1 MNKKLPK
8 NDRDLNRF
16 KLENEAA
23 ENSSLDL
30 NLEGASSIAASS
42 NSSPITNSTL
52 KHAVDESTSGK
63 EKPLLKGLAQAK
75 KKSINPNNS
84 KVLGI
89 TRPMSACKRCRR
101 KKIKCDQRFPNCSRC
116 EKAGVECI
124 GLDPV
129 LGRDIPRSY
138 VLDLENRVGKL
149 EQLLD
154 ANGIKINEDEL
165 YPNLSS
171 SGASMYEK
179 TGKHIPISDKNVS
192 EQTQNG
198 RPHTTTDPECCSVPI
213 KSSEETK
220 YEKNISFDK
229 LIFTAVKFNQK
240 NQMSLHNGGN
250 GSVKGTPHFVG
261 MPQDPTISNNET
273 TTFPS
278 ILPPKSTAIEFI
290 RIYFSQLNAQ
300 LPILHRE
307 EFVEKWFEPIYGAI
321 DNDVSLAD
329 NAANKPKATK
339 LASLGSTVSGM
350 ASSQYDDEE
359 RSVSSSCNAS
369 SSHLSP
375 DNGGEKTSSRTI
387 QYEETW
393 LYHYKKHFENLTDK
407 DDLLKI
413 LNDIIPPPKF
423 CKPLYFLNMVFA
435 IASSVHHL
443 QYPTT
448 ISHSFKS
455 AAMKYIDSIYSSL
468 DPLESLQGILLLA
481 LYSTM
486 RPAVPG
492 IWYVL
497 GTALRLCVDMGLHN
511 DSIFHITKDPF
522 TRDMRRRLFWCTYS
536 LDRQICFY
544 LNRPVGIPDE
554 CINTSFPS
562 LLDDKYLVRGMEQ
575 MPSNPSN
582 EDDERIPSYKHISL
596 TFFQMRQIQSETQR
610 VLYEN
615 LEIPRKYASL
625 EEWKVDM
632 SHLLINWY
640 SQIPLEEIMNCNF
653 NSVFFRLNFHHTM
666 MMLHN
671 LSPKNYILSDAD
683 YDVVCSSAQG
693 LIKCYYQLFE
703 TKLINYTWAA
713 VHNLFMAG
721 STFLY
726 AIYNSEKVRN
736 KNSSI
741 EVKKITLDCLTVL
754 HSLVDR
760 CDAAFN
766 CCEVFKRLTMVIIK
780 LKYNEVVY
788 GNTNPLVENTRPKI
802 KMNSNLTKLVEKLLE
817 STITEELQRERKR
830 RRPTQNSSNNNN
842 KKKLKHL
849 HQQQQGLPLNQPPMV
864 SSNSASF
871 INTKNGNATPI
882 GFYQVPPN
890 GLQSSG
896 TSGTSELA
904 LSKALP
910 NDILSFNDLFYS
922 ESPMDFEWRSD
933 NVEQSDAQGDTNLES
948 FFAELENLSPTNSE
962 ELLEVD
968 SLNEDP
974 ITGDS
979 MKLEEDTNICN
990 PQSSYHPSQQ
1000 LPQQQQAQM
1009 LQLQLQLQQSHVH
1022 FNLVQ
1027 VPSSMSPPPPV
1038 YVNPR
1043 LRLHSNLLLLFVPS
1057 NNPLRSVS
1065 PPLPLDDSPYTIQQG
1080 RKVFELLQQMPTE
1093 SIWDQYFAS
1102 GGNFNGPPGTMPP
1115 N

>member
-1 MNKKLPK
+1 
-8 NDRDLNRF
+8 
-16 KLENEAA
+16 
-23 ENSSLDL
+23 
-30 NLEGASSIAASS
+30 
-42 NSSPITNSTL
+42 
-52 KHAVDESTSGK
+52 
-63 EKPLLKGLAQAK
+63 
-75 KKSINPNNS
+75 
-84 KVLGI
+84 
-89 TRPMSACKRCRR
+89 MSACKRCRR
-101 KKIKCDQRFPNCSRC
+101 KKIKCDQRFPNCTRC

-149 EQLLD
+149 EQLL
-154 ANGIKINEDEL
+154 NKSGIKINEEEL
-165 YPNLSS
+165 GAPMPGSDIILSTNTGKKMNHKSDLIGQRSQGERQNLS
-171 SGASMYEK
+171 
-179 TGKHIPISDKNVS
+179 
-192 EQTQNG
+192 
-198 RPHTTTDPECCSVPI
+198 DPDCCTEPV
-213 KSSEETK
+213 KSSEQTK

-240 NQMSLHNGGN
+240 NQMSLHNSGN
-250 GSVKGTPHFVG
+250 GTVKGTPHFIG
-261 MPQDPTISNNET
+261 MPQDPTISNNEVT
-273 TTFPS
+273 TLPS

-307 EFVEKWFEPIYGAI
+307 EFVKKWFEPIYGAI
-321 DNDVSLAD
+321 DSDVALAD
-329 NAANKPKATK
+329 SMINKPLATR
-339 LASLGSTVSGM
+339 LASLASTIS
-350 ASSQYDDEE
+350 ASTSQYDEDDG
-359 RSVSSSCNAS
+359 SVTSSHNAS
-369 SSHLSP
+369 NHPSP
-375 DNGGEKTSSRTI
+375 DITGTTGASRGI
-387 QYEETW
+387 PYEETW
-393 LYHYKKHFENLTDK
+393 LFHYKKHFENLNEK

-413 LNDIIPPPKF
+413 LNGIIPPPKF

-511 DSIFHITKDPF
+511 DSMFHITKDPF

-562 LLDDKYLVRGMEQ
+562 LLDDKYLIRGMEQ
-575 MPSNPSN
+575 MPSNPTS

-615 LEIPRKYASL
+615 LEIPRKYATL

-640 SQIPLEEIMNCNF
+640 SQIPLEEVMNCNF
-653 NSVFFRLNFHHTM
+653 NPVFFRLNFHHTM

-817 STITEELQRERKR
+817 STIMEEQQQIQRERKR
-830 RRPTQNSSNNNN
+830 KRPAHNDN

-849 HQQQQGLPLNQPPMV
+849 HQQQQGLQPNQPPLV
-864 SSNSASF
+864 SSNRLPPFMNSEQQKADG
-871 INTKNGNATPI
+871 NTTI
-882 GFYQVPPN
+882 GFPLVLAN
-890 GLQSSG
+890 ELLAEE
-896 TSGTSELA
+896 TSNVGIFAQNQRS
-904 LSKALP
+904 ALP
-910 NDILSFNDLFYS
+910 SIAGAFLGDNDGLNDLFNS
-922 ESPMDFEWRSD
+922 ESPMDFEWRTD
-933 NVEQSDAQGDTNLES
+933 NVEQPDARGDTNLES

-962 ELLEVD
+962 ELLRVN
-968 SLNEDP
+968 SLNEDALNGDP
-974 ITGDS
+974 I
-979 MKLEEDTNICN
+979 KLTEETRLPN
-990 PQSSYHPSQQ
+990 PQPQYPQPQQ
-1000 LPQQQQAQM
+1000 LGFNQQNSQPI
-1009 LQLQLQLQQSHVH
+1009 L
-1022 FNLVQ
+1022 
-1027 VPSSMSPPPPV
+1027 SSASPPLGHQ
-1038 YVNPR
+1038 YANPR
-1043 LRLHSNLLLLFVPS
+1043 LRLHSNLLLLFMPA

-1065 PPLPLDDSPYTIQQG
+1065 PPLPLDDSPYTIHQG

-1102 GGNFNGPPGTMPP
+1102 AGNFNGPPGTMPP